1 MHLVFIIFNTTA
13 NQPFLVVEMGI
24 SGTSQIFAA
33 YGSTHADVSKHP
45 RDPPP
50 AWEPK
55 ECFASRLGGPA
66 WREQIPFLSSLLL
79 SSPLLPEHHTQTWWW
94 GLIACPLF
102 PQDIPVVAV
111 PRYKK
116 HQVNPFPSCYWS
128 SLALHMALVWWD
140 HLLQIC
146 VGVTFDLWRNS
157 SSFAALTE
165 GQRLCLS
172 VPVPFCPTKGLTA
185 KKSEQR
191 NSVEI
196 SKQPFLFFSVRVLWP
211 LLVSLPGNKISQCFL
226 FW

>member
-1 MHLVFIIFNTTA
+1 MHLVFVIFNTTA

-128 SLALHMALVWWD
+128 SLALHVALVWWD

-146 VGVTFDLWRNS
+146 VESRLICEETRVVLLLW
-157 SSFAALTE
+157 FE
-165 GQRLCLS
+165 GQRSCLS
-172 VPVPFCPTKGLTA
+172 VSVLFYPTLPVSAKGWLL
-185 KKSEQR
+185 R
-191 NSVEI
+191 NQSSVTV
-196 SKQPFLFFSVRVLWP
+196 SRFQNSLSFLL
-211 LLVSLPGNKISQCFL
+211 C
-226 FW
+226 